1 MAKLRT
7 VSTLVGA
14 ALLCSAAPRVQERDV
29 AAEIETI
36 LTGIERPADVI
47 GMRDALVQVAGERL
61 DLLFACLGTEA
72 DPLRLAALIA
82 ALDKLP
88 RDAVLAHLAARA
100 REPMAEDER
109 RSALDLLARMGRRSE
124 LKLCLELAGAS
135 TAGAPL
141 ETSLREGLERALAG
155 ICEREPTAPRALA
168 TYFSRSQPALQTVI
182 ADVIAERGD
191 DEALPLLAELLEGAT
206 PQTASLLL
214 LAIGGV
220 AQHTDYVEDLLALER
235 VRGFLGHPD
244 EGLAVLACLA
254 VEKLRDHEAVPDLI
268 VLLEDGDMNLRR
280 RAHATLCGLTGL
292 GMPAEA
298 EPWIVWLDESL
309 TWWEERAE
317 PCRIALVSG
326 TPAEAAAA
334 VLEVAGQ
341 RLFVHEVVQLL
352 ALGLQRPETD
362 IAKSACRALGTI
374 PESRARRA
382 LARLALHPDPE
393 LAELA
398 LAAIERQ
405 ERSVAP
411 SSRPSPIRFPSRSAN
426 P

>member
-1 MAKLRT
+1 MARPRAIYVLLA
-7 VSTLVGA
+7 SLLCGA
-14 ALLCSAAPRVQERDV
+14 AARGQERDV

-36 LTGIERPADVI
+36 LDGVERPADVI
-47 GMRDALVQVAGERL
+47 GMRDALADLAGKRL
-61 DLLFACLGTEA
+61 DLLFAYLSTET
-72 DPLRLAALIA
+72 DLLRQAALIA

-88 RDAVLAHLAARA
+88 RDAVLAHLAGRA
-100 REPMAEDER
+100 REPMSEEER

-141 ETSLREGLERALAG
+141 ETRLRESLERALAG

-168 TYFSRSQPALQTVI
+168 TYFARAQPAVQTVI
-182 ADVIAERGD
+182 ADIIAARGG
-191 DEALPLLAELLEGAT
+191 DEALPLLAELLDGASA
-206 PQTASLLL
+206 QTAGLLL
-214 LAIGGV
+214 LAIGDV
-220 AQHTDYVEDLLALER
+220 AQHTDFIEDLLALER

-254 VEKLRDHEAVPDLI
+254 VEKLRDHESVPDLI
-268 VLLEDGDMNLRR
+268 VLLEDTDANLRR
-280 RAHATLCGLTGL
+280 RAHATLRGLTGL
-292 GMPAEA
+292 GLPAEA

-317 PCRIALVSG
+317 PCRVALVSG

-334 VLEVAGQ
+334 VLEVARQ
-341 RLFVHEVVQLL
+341 RLFVHQVVQLL
-352 ALGLQRPETD
+352 ALGLHRPETD

-393 LAELA
+393 LATLA

-405 ERSVAP
+405 ERPPAP